1 MQSTWDALLTSIKE
15 EMGSRVVD
23 TWFKAIS
30 CIAWDSREKRLIL
43 KAPNSFVEDWVSQ
56 KYRGIIERHAARL
69 LNEKQVAVSFAKDS
83 TTIPATI
90 AQQPQ
95 PAAKKFSAA
104 IRAKPSVP
112 TTLRNG
118 STLHDAYR
126 FDTCVVGPH
135 NDLAAA
141 AARAVAEK
149 PGTLYNPLFI
159 YGASGLGKTHLLH
172 AIGNHART
180 VSPTTKIV
188 YQPADR
194 FIQEFITA
202 IRFNK
207 VYEFEARY
215 RSADILLL
223 DDIQSLSNKE
233 QTQEAFFNIFN
244 MLHTVRKQ
252 IVITSDSMAQ
262 DIAGLAERIRS
273 RLEGGL
279 VVDVQPPQHETKI
292 AILKKKAELHHAILS
307 DEVADSIAS
316 RSRGTIRELEG
327 MLIRVLAFSAL
338 SKEEITKELVDRLIT
353 PPSGK
358 TEPSADLPRIATSVA
373 HHYGCTVHDLRSPKR
388 NRDLTHARHVA
399 LYLMKRLTNRSLREI
414 GGYLERRDHT
424 TVLHAC
430 EKIGLQEKKDQHL
443 AQELSHIIHK
453 IHRSNT

>member
-1 MQSTWDALLTSIKE
+1 MMQSTWDALLTIIKE
-15 EMGSRVVD
+15 EMGSRVVE

-30 CIAWDSREKRLIL
+30 CVAWDSREKRLLL
-43 KAPNSFVEDWVSQ
+43 KAPNSFVEDWVTQ
-56 KYRGIIERHAARL
+56 KYLTTIERHAARL
-69 LNEKQVAVSFAKDS
+69 LNEQRVSVSFSKES
-83 TTIPATI
+83 TTVPATI
-90 AQQPQ
+90 APQPQ
-95 PAAKKFSAA
+95 TKKFSAV
-104 IRAKPSVP
+104 RTKPTPPSSVRQG
-112 TTLRNG
+112 TQ
-118 STLHDAYR
+118 LHDAYR
-126 FDTCVVGPH
+126 FDTCIVGPH
-135 NDLAAA
+135 NDLAVA

-180 VSPTTKIV
+180 ISPTAKIV
-188 YQPADR
+188 YQSADR

-202 IRFNK
+202 IRFNR

-252 IVITSDSMAQ
+252 IVITSDSMAR

-279 VVDVQPPQHETKI
+279 VVDIQPPQHETKV
-292 AILKKKAELHHAILS
+292 AILKKKAELHNELLA
-307 DEVADSIAS
+307 DDVADMIAL
-316 RSRGTIRELEG
+316 RSQGTIRELEG

-338 SKEEITKELVDRLIT
+338 SKQEITTELVNQVLV
-353 PPSGK
+353 PPAKQSEGN
-358 TEPSADLPRIATSVA
+358 ADLPRIASCVA
-373 HHYGCTVHDLRSPKR
+373 QHYGCTVQDLRSPKR
-388 NRDLTHARHVA
+388 NRDLTLARHVA
-399 LYLMKRLTNRSLREI
+399 LYLMKRMTSRSLREI
-414 GGYLERRDHT
+414 GSYLERRDHT

-430 EKIGLQEKKDQHL
+430 EKIGRQEKLDKTL
-443 AQELSHIIHK
+443 SAELSEIVEK
-453 IHRSNT
+453 IHRSNA